1 VDEFACDSFVSLAGA
16 DSDVSVSAWSRTG
29 GLGWSSRVV
38 SGFSEWP
45 DAGSGCDDRSD
56 TGIDHRPVVSK
67 QSGGGS
73 LRRSITEW
81 TGHVA
86 GAHTGPRYTHSQHRH
101 TSENG
106 DGGVFTLDSGS
117 SHLPVVRD
125 RQCDLVQPSPLLPAH
140 VPPGGPEVR
149 NQPFSAMSTNTEDHS
164 PVHDDPRRRP
174 LLLGMMILT
183 ALGVIGMRVVYMQG
197 VVADRYLTPW
207 AEVIV
212 EEEVIPCRDG
222 RILSRD
228 GVVLAQDESRYD
240 IAMDY
245 RWLQSPPHPRWLRQ
259 QVSLQ
264 LSPSARRDPAQ
275 RAAAER
281 KILQQRTDLL
291 KNLSEVT
298 GQSERQLTTR
308 LAAIQ
313 KRIEKMLAAVER
325 KRLTRMAEK
334 QQAHV
339 DWSEGFTGIWKI
351 VVQELTTAPDRFA
364 EDPIILK
371 EELQDHVVLSNVT
384 LNVAA
389 AIQSQPA
396 QFPGVHI
403 RAMSRRSYPLE
414 DVAAHVIGVRKTPS
428 GVANTPQA
436 ATRSGESGIERFYSS
451 RIAGTPGLI
460 QHHRNRRGE
469 LVDSQQFRD
478 PVDGEDVILTIDS
491 RLQQIAEQLLDE
503 KLRESSS
510 EDPALSPQGATLVAM
525 DIWTGDVLALACS
538 PRPSLMTLLQPSH
551 AEWEQLQSDSRHPL
565 FQRTTHMAV
574 APGALFK
581 VVTAAAALQTGFT
594 QADEKIDCRGYLD
607 EPDQYRCQIYRQ
619 HGIGHG
625 GITVE
630 DALSL
635 ACNVY
640 FYEMARRMGPETLC
654 DWAERFGLGERTG
667 IDLPGESSGHLPQ
680 PNPGGTN
687 PDGARW
693 FPGSTLQLSVG
704 QGALLVTPLQM
715 ARMFAAI
722 ANGGFLVQ
730 PRVTL
735 PNRDHDTVAEPQKI
749 PGLSA
754 ETLSVLQHGL
764 ERVVQDPDG
773 NGRAA
778 RIEWMTMAGQTGTAE
793 VKNKPAHAWFAGYAP
808 ARQPRV
814 AFAVVLEHGGN
825 GSASAEVAR
834 DFVTEL
840 LGYGYLRPYLSET
853 H

>member
-1 VDEFACDSFVSLAGA
+1 M
-16 DSDVSVSAWSRTG
+16 
-29 GLGWSSRVV
+29 
-38 SGFSEWP
+38 
-45 DAGSGCDDRSD
+45 
-56 TGIDHRPVVSK
+56 
-67 QSGGGS
+67 
-73 LRRSITEW
+73 
-81 TGHVA
+81 
-86 GAHTGPRYTHSQHRH
+86 
-101 TSENG
+101 
-106 DGGVFTLDSGS
+106 
-117 SHLPVVRD
+117 
-125 RQCDLVQPSPLLPAH
+125 
-140 VPPGGPEVR
+140 R
-149 NQPFSAMSTNTEDHS
+149 NQPFSTISTNAEGHS
-164 PVHDDPRRRP
+164 QTHANPRRRP
-174 LLLGMMILT
+174 LLLGMMILS
-183 ALGVIGMRVVYMQG
+183 ALGVIGVRVIYLQG

-207 AEVIV
+207 SEVIV

-259 QVSLQ
+259 QVSQQ

-291 KNLSEVT
+291 KNLSKVT
-298 GQSERQLTTR
+298 GQSEQKLTGK

-313 KRIEKMLAAVER
+313 NRIEKMLASVEGQ
-325 KRLTRMAEK
+325 RLTRMAEK

-339 DWSEGFTGIWKI
+339 DWSEGFTGIWKV

-389 AIQSQPA
+389 AIQSRPA

-403 RAMSRRSYPLE
+403 RAMSRRSYPLA
-414 DVAAHVIGVRKTPS
+414 DVAAHVIGVRKTSP
-428 GVANTPQA
+428 GTANTPEA
-436 ATRSGESGIERFYSS
+436 PLRTGESGIERFYSS

-469 LVDSQQFRD
+469 LVDSRQFRA
-478 PVDGEDVILTIDS
+478 PVDGQDVILTIDS
-491 RLQQIAEQLLDE
+491 RLQQIAEQLLDD
-503 KLRESSS
+503 KLRAGSS
-510 EDPALSPQGATLVAM
+510 EDSAAVPQGATLVAM
-525 DIWTGDVLALACS
+525 DIWTGDILALACS
-538 PRPSLMTLLQPSH
+538 PRPSLMTLLQPSRE
-551 AEWEQLQSDSRHPL
+551 AWEQLQSDPRHPL
-565 FQRTTHMAV
+565 FQRPTHMSV
-574 APGALFK
+574 APGALFQ
-581 VVTAAAALQTGFT
+581 VVTAAAALQAGFT
-594 QADEKIDCRGYLD
+594 QADEKIECRGYLN

-635 ACNVY
+635 TCNVY
-640 FYEMARRMGPETLC
+640 FYEMARRMGPETIC
-654 DWAERFGLGERTG
+654 DWASRFGLGERTG

-680 PNPGGTN
+680 PDSPGTN
-687 PDGARW
+687 LKGSRW

-735 PNRDHDTVAEPQKI
+735 PNHDRDATAEPQKI

-754 ETLSVLQHGL
+754 ETLSTLQHGL
-764 ERVVQDPDG
+764 ERVVQDSDG

-778 RIEWMTMAGQTGTAE
+778 RIELMTMAGQTGIAE

-840 LGYGYLRPYLSET
+840 LGYGYLRPYLPET
-853 H
+853 HQTELSPRPTELSSEIPN